1 MLPKSSCFYTS
12 DTPYRVSD
20 LLCKSSGI
28 RVAQKQ
34 VHHLFFAQIRFT
46 HTAHKIFHRIRDA
59 IAYVNACLIKLK
71 VQEENEQK
79 KQGHLRNTVE
89 WKRIWFSLFF
99 CSSSLP
105 NAKSQTIGVVFCCCC
120 CFICSNDDRSF
131 KPKFLF
137 TFADDFRSRCSM
149 HEVQIECRQRL
160 LISTG
165 VLNVWW
171 SVCVFERKW
180 EKKVRHIEIKNRA
193 VSSNGKRIQLD
204 ELCSWFTQFND
215 PYTNQA
221 LLDMKF
227 VVIHLLKPIHTY

>member
-1 MLPKSSCFYTS
+1 MKT
-12 DTPYRVSD
+12 D
-20 LLCKSSGI
+20 LVLS
-28 RVAQKQ
+28 
-34 VHHLFFAQIRFT
+34 
-46 HTAHKIFHRIRDA
+46 
-59 IAYVNACLIKLK
+59 
-71 VQEENEQK
+71 
-79 KQGHLRNTVE
+79 
-89 WKRIWFSLFF
+89 FF